1 MMDLAFLWET
11 LTSLLSGVPLTLKLA
26 SSSVAIGAAVA
37 SLLAS
42 MRMSPIAGLAW
53 LARAYVFV
61 FRGTPLLVQIFLV
74 YYGLGQF
81 RPALQGFGLWAFF
94 REPYWCALVALTLN
108 TAAYTSEII
117 RGGLLA
123 VPQGQVE
130 AARAHGMS
138 RFLLLRRIV
147 LPIALRQAMPAYGN
161 EIILMIKATSLASTI
176 TLMEVTG
183 IAHKLISE
191 SYRAVEIFLCAGA
204 IYLVLNFAVTRAVQ
218 GLEHRLSPHLR
229 DAPAAGRR
237 F

>member
-11 LTSLLSGVPLTLKLA
+11 LTSFLSGVPLTLKLA

-37 SLLAS
+37 LLLVS

-53 LARAYVFV
+53 LARAYVFI

-138 RFLLLRRIV
+138 RFLLLRRYR
-147 LPIALRQAMPAYGN
+147 PPDRASAGDAGLRQRNHSDDQGD
-161 EIILMIKATSLASTI
+161 LARLHHHPDGGHRHRAQADFRELSRGRD
-176 TLMEVTG
+176 LPLCG
-183 IAHKLISE
+183 GGSIS
-191 SYRAVEIFLCAGA
+191 S
-204 IYLVLNFAVTRAVQ
+204 
-218 GLEHRLSPHLR
+218 
-229 DAPAAGRR
+229 
-237 F
+237 